1 MRENKIDYYEK
12 FRNSCLDTSAVG
24 LTVGSEFSYYSAT
37 PENARVIAWADILG
51 IHFCRI
57 EGRENI
63 YAVEPDGQK
72 NKCVHAVAANF
83 PEFLGLVVA
92 CNHASVLWKAHN
104 LSRREFEEL
113 IAGNKPSMKQR
124 SVLRA
129 IGNIYHPPVI
139 TDPYG
144 YMKNLRK

>member
-1 MRENKIDYYEK
+1 MNEKKIDYYQK

-24 LTVGSEFSYYSAT
+24 LTVSSEFSYYSAT
-37 PENARVIAWADILG
+37 PENARVIAWAEIFG
-51 IHFCRI
+51 IHFCCK
-57 EGRENI
+57 EGSETI
-63 YAVEPDGQK
+63 YVVEPDAPKGK
-72 NKCVHAVAANF
+72 AVRPVAANF

-92 CNHASVLWKAHN
+92 CSHASCLWQAHE
-104 LSRREFEEL
+104 LSRKQFDEL
-113 IAGNKPSMKQR
+113 IQKNKPSMKQR

-139 TDPYG
+139 ADPYG